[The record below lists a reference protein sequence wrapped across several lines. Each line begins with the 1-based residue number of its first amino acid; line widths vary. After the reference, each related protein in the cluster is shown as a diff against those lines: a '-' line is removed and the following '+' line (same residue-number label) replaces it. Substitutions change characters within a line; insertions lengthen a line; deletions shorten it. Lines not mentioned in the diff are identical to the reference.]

1 MHLLRWHQ
9 TLPWLVLHDDLLNL
23 REACDYLVIPLVAL
37 DCLTEELIQLCQL
50 REVHIFFGFRVTK
63 AELGQGKLRLQTC

>member
-23 REACDYLVIPLVAL
+23 RKACDNLVIPLVAL
-37 DCLTEELIQLCQL
+37 DCL
-50 REVHIFFGFRVTK
+50 F
-63 AELGQGKLRLQTC
+63 RLQI